1 MANLHSKRSIW
12 IIIIIYCILN
22 AFFNNYHIQTKIPF
36 YGGVAILF
44 FSFLLIFN
52 FKRILRHIR
61 GNNITSIVSK
71 LLMMF
76 ILSIL
81 WVFILWGQLPWRSMI
96 VMGSI
101 GGIFPLII
109 YFTLQ
114 KYKISTQ
121 TLVKAIIIIYILYV
135 ICYLIGLYTIPTPL
149 FGYTERSSSIEEIAD
164 SITQR
169 GVIRLGVPGGYFVL
183 LIFFLILTRYKN
195 KKIFYLLLIPVAI
208 TLLMRGTRTPFF
220 ATVIIAVIYYLWQI
234 KHKWIIIS
242 IGIIMY
248 ICSTPIYQMILNS
261 DSNNAIVKYVQMTSN
276 QIERSNEKEEDIRI
290 EMARYMF
297 TEFNEGN
304 ILRTLFG
311 NGVPGY
317 NGHYAKIIEKLGD
330 KRDYYPVDTAFTT
343 IYVYF
348 GIIGL
353 ILYAQLLWIVIRTK
367 VTPEGSFAKLYIFYL
382 YLISPANSALIFSGS
397 LTLGIALYIIQQN
410 QIKTNIIL
418 KNK

>member
-1 MANLHSKRSIW
+1 
-12 IIIIIYCILN
+12 
-22 AFFNNYHIQTKIPF
+22 
-36 YGGVAILF
+36 
-44 FSFLLIFN
+44 
-52 FKRILRHIR
+52 
-61 GNNITSIVSK
+61 
-71 LLMMF
+71 
-76 ILSIL
+76 
-81 WVFILWGQLPWRSMI
+81 
-96 VMGSI
+96 
-101 GGIFPLII
+101 
-109 YFTLQ
+109 
-114 KYKISTQ
+114 
-121 TLVKAIIIIYILYV
+121 
-135 ICYLIGLYTIPTPL
+135 
-149 FGYTERSSSIEEIAD
+149 
-164 SITQR
+164 
-169 GVIRLGVPGGYFVL
+169 
-183 LIFFLILTRYKN
+183 
-195 KKIFYLLLIPVAI
+195 
-208 TLLMRGTRTPFF
+208 
-220 ATVIIAVIYYLWQI
+220 
-234 KHKWIIIS
+234 
-242 IGIIMY
+242 MY

>member
-1 MANLHSKRSIW
+1 MAKWLYRPEWKIVL
-12 IIIIIYCILN
+12 IYCILN
-22 AFFNNYHIQTKIPF
+22 AFFNNYYVQTKIPF

-44 FSFLLIFN
+44 FSLLLILYS
-52 FKRILRHIR
+52 KRILKHIN
-61 GNNITSIVSK
+61 GSNTSSIVSK

-76 ILSIL
+76 ILSII
-81 WVFILWGQLPWRSMI
+81 WAFILWGQPPWSSMI

-101 GGIFPLII
+101 GGAFPLLI
-109 YFTLQ
+109 YFVLQ

-135 ICYLIGLYTIPTPL
+135 ICYIIGLYTLPTPL
-149 FGYTERSSSIEEIAD
+149 FGYSKESTIEDLAN
-164 SITQR
+164 SLAQR
-169 GVIRLGVPGGYFVL
+169 GVIRLGVPGGDFVI
-183 LIFFLILTRYKN
+183 LIIFLILTRYKN
-195 KKIFYLLLIPVAI
+195 KKLFYLLLIPVAI

-261 DSNNAIVKYVQMTSN
+261 DSDNAIVKYVQMTSN

>member
-1 MANLHSKRSIW
+1 MAKWLYRPEWKIVL
-12 IIIIIYCILN
+12 IYCILN
-22 AFFNNYHIQTKIPF
+22 AFFNNYYVQTKIPF

-44 FSFLLIFN
+44 FSLLLILYS
-52 FKRILRHIR
+52 KRILKHIN
-61 GNNITSIVSK
+61 GSNISSIVSK

-76 ILSIL
+76 ILSII
-81 WVFILWGQLPWRSMI
+81 WAFILWGQPPWSSMI

-101 GGIFPLII
+101 GGAFPLLI
-109 YFTLQ
+109 YFVLQ

-135 ICYLIGLYTIPTPL
+135 ICYIIGLYTLPTPL
-149 FGYTERSSSIEEIAD
+149 FGYSKESTIEDLAN
-164 SITQR
+164 SLAQR
-169 GVIRLGVPGGYFVL
+169 GVIRLGV
-183 LIFFLILTRYKN
+183 LILTRYKN
-195 KKIFYLLLIPVAI
+195 KKLFYLLLIPVAI

-220 ATVIIAVIYYLWQI
+220 ATVIIAFIYYLWQI
-234 KHKWIIIS
+234 KHKWIIVF
-242 IGIIMY
+242 IGIMMF
-248 ICSTPIYQMILNS
+248 ICSGPIYQMMLNS
-261 DSNNAIVKYVQMTSN
+261 DSDNAIIKYVQMTSH
-276 QIERSNEKEEDIRI
+276 QVKRSNEKEEDIRI

>member
-1 MANLHSKRSIW
+1 MAKWLYRPEWKIVL
-12 IIIIIYCILN
+12 IYCILN
-22 AFFNNYHIQTKIPF
+22 AFFNNYYVQTKIPF

-44 FSFLLIFN
+44 FSLLLILYS
-52 FKRILRHIR
+52 KRILKHIN
-61 GNNITSIVSK
+61 GSNTSSIVSK

-76 ILSIL
+76 ILSII
-81 WVFILWGQLPWRSMI
+81 WAFILWGQPPWSSMI

-101 GGIFPLII
+101 GGAFPLLI
-109 YFTLQ
+109 YFVLQ

-135 ICYLIGLYTIPTPL
+135 ICYIIGLYTLPTPL
-149 FGYTERSSSIEEIAD
+149 FGYSKESTIEDLAN
-164 SITQR
+164 SFAQR
-169 GVIRLGVPGGYFVL
+169 GVIRLGVPGGDFVI
-183 LIFFLILTRYKN
+183 LIIFLILTRYKN
-195 KKIFYLLLIPVAI
+195 KKLFYLLLIPVAI

-220 ATVIIAVIYYLWQI
+220 ATVIIAFIYYLWQI
-234 KHKWIIIS
+234 KHKWIIVF
-242 IGIIMY
+242 IGIMMF
-248 ICSTPIYQMILNS
+248 ICSGPIYQMMLNS
-261 DSNNAIVKYVQMTSN
+261 DSDNAIIKYVQMTSH
-276 QIERSNEKEEDIRI
+276 QVKRSNEKEEDIRI

-330 KRDYYPVDTAFTT
+330 KRDYYPVDPAFTT

>member
-1 MANLHSKRSIW
+1 MAKWLYRPEWKIVL
-12 IIIIIYCILN
+12 IYCILN
-22 AFFNNYHIQTKIPF
+22 AFFNNYYVQTKIPF

-44 FSFLLIFN
+44 FSLLLILYS
-52 FKRILRHIR
+52 KRILKHIN
-61 GNNITSIVSK
+61 GSNTSSIVSK

-76 ILSIL
+76 ILSII
-81 WVFILWGQLPWRSMI
+81 WAFILWGQPPWSSMI

-101 GGIFPLII
+101 GGAFPLLI
-109 YFTLQ
+109 YFVLQ

-135 ICYLIGLYTIPTPL
+135 ICYIIGLYTLPTPL
-149 FGYTERSSSIEEIAD
+149 FGYSKESTIEDLAN
-164 SITQR
+164 SFAQR
-169 GVIRLGVPGGYFVL
+169 GVIRLGVPGGDFVI
-183 LIFFLILTRYKN
+183 LIIFLILTRYKN
-195 KKIFYLLLIPVAI
+195 KKLFYLLLIPVAI

-220 ATVIIAVIYYLWQI
+220 ATVIIAFIYYLWQI
-234 KHKWIIIS
+234 KHKWIIVF
-242 IGIIMY
+242 IGIMMF
-248 ICSTPIYQMILNS
+248 ICSGPIYQMMLNS
-261 DSNNAIVKYVQMTSN
+261 DSDNAIIKYVQMTSH
-276 QIERSNEKEEDIRI
+276 QVKRSNEKEEDIRI